1 MPGQAGGSRFNEF
14 ARLWAEADHDVT
26 VIAGN
31 LSYVTGKVPSE
42 YRRKWIRRE
51 RDGQVSVWRCYVP
64 RSYARNY
71 LGRMWA
77 FFGFT
82 ISSSTAALL
91 VNRPDVVIT
100 TSPPLITAIPGW
112 IAARLRSRRPLIFEI
127 RDLWPESA
135 ITTNVLAR
143 EALLTKLLFGLE
155 RWACRTADRVNVLTP
170 AFRDDIIQRNLAD
183 AGKIVFVPNGAD
195 PDSFRPGQK
204 DNSVRREFG
213 WGERFVVMYA
223 GQHGKANAVGQLI
236 EAATLLRDRS
246 DILIACVGDGPE
258 RTALSEDARR
268 RGVSNIQ
275 FCGAQPKDRMP
286 DFVNACDVGA
296 AVLQDN
302 PTFRTVYPNKVF
314 DYMSCA
320 RPTLLAID
328 GVARDL
334 VCTEARAGVFAKPE
348 DAQALAA
355 AIRQLADDPDAGEE
369 MGKRGREWVL
379 AHATRKALA
388 AKYLEIME
396 NLIAK

>member
-1 MPGQAGGSRFNEF
+1 
-14 ARLWAEADHDVT
+14 
-26 VIAGN
+26 
-31 LSYVTGKVPSE
+31 
-42 YRRKWIRRE
+42 
-51 RDGQVSVWRCYVP
+51 
-64 RSYARNY
+64 
-71 LGRMWA
+71 
-77 FFGFT
+77 
-82 ISSSTAALL
+82 
-91 VNRPDVVIT
+91 
-100 TSPPLITAIPGW
+100 
-112 IAARLRSRRPLIFEI
+112 
-127 RDLWPESA
+127 
-135 ITTNVLAR
+135 
-143 EALLTKLLFGLE
+143 
-155 RWACRTADRVNVLTP
+155 
-170 AFRDDIIQRNLAD
+170 
-183 AGKIVFVPNGAD
+183 
-195 PDSFRPGQK
+195 
-204 DNSVRREFG
+204 
-213 WGERFVVMYA
+213 
-223 GQHGKANAVGQLI
+223 
-236 EAATLLRDRS
+236 
-246 DILIACVGDGPE
+246 
-258 RTALSEDARR
+258 
-268 RGVSNIQ
+268 
-275 FCGAQPKDRMP
+275 MP